1 MIDIDFI
8 NILRLDSC
16 FKFLSL
22 QERIHLH
29 QSIAS
34 ESYFNALPQ
43 EIQKQIYQM
52 SKTLKR
58 MKWDVP
64 AFYNLREDEEA
75 QRYWVFINRKEEI
88 SEQNYANLYKEK
100 FEQFQRIIKTDNF

>member
-29 QSIAS
+29 QGGMSERYFSELPKSIRDKITKMDAV
-34 ESYFNALPQ
+34 
-43 EIQKQIYQM
+43 
-52 SKTLKR
+52 LK
-58 MKWDVP
+58 MLDWEVP
-64 AFYNLREDEEA
+64 GFSLLREDEDA
-75 QRYWVFINRKEEI
+75 HRYWVFKSKKGE
-88 SEQNYANLYKEK
+88 LYYG
-100 FEQFQRIIKTDNF
+100 

>member
-29 QSIAS
+29 QGGMSERYFSELPKSIRDKITKMDAV
-34 ESYFNALPQ
+34 
-43 EIQKQIYQM
+43 
-52 SKTLKR
+52 LK
-58 MKWDVP
+58 MLDWEVP
-64 AFYNLREDEEA
+64 GFSHLREDEDA
-75 QRYWVFINRKEEI
+75 HRYWVFKSKKGELSTAE
-88 SEQNYANLYKEK
+88 YAKIYQEK
-100 FEQFQRIIKTDNF
+100 FNQFKQMI

>member
-8 NILRLDSC
+8 NILRLDGC

-52 SKTLKR
+52 GKTLKR

-64 AFYNLREDEEA
+64 AFCTLREDEKA
-75 QRYWVFINRKEEI
+75 HRYWVFKSKKGELSTAE
-88 SEQNYANLYKEK
+88 YAKMYQEK
-100 FEQFQRIIKTDNF
+100 FNQFKQVI